1 MSDRPKMP
9 FIELIGWQGLYTK
22 SSPEVIKESQLREAQ
37 NCDFFE
43 EYGSVAKIKGS
54 SRVLSSIYSENSVVK
69 PISWIGFHKAPDL
82 DGSIL
87 RHILAATG
95 TRLSRVNS
103 DGSLTTLATGRRS
116 GRFHTSARLGRFSFI
131 SNYNPDLVGDG
142 DNMIK
147 YDGCVVSNW
156 GLTPPGSQEI
166 IRDDFNDSTTWTGNN
181 VTLSNEA
188 TITWDGDSMDLSK
201 TGTTNRIF
209 SIEKALSFYVQINHL
224 GNEDDRSSYF
234 SPADRVSFF
243 TYIPCGKLTASD
255 QDPSGF
261 FTTRREEAI
270 SVWVSPNAGDFN
282 TNWKFYFSIGDLVEG
297 WNKLNLDFS
306 ATTNAIQTPFAGVT
320 GAFYPED
327 QLVKRVK
334 FEYRLQDPS
343 TQMTGLKMD
352 KFVNYDQ
359 GTPVVESFGSGDF
372 SGTYKYR
379 VAFVSKYG
387 FISNAGPASSAVTAT
402 DKGGFELTKIPLST
416 DPQVIKRR
424 LYRTV
429 ANGSVYLFLDEIPDN
444 ITTTYTDIIAD
455 GSLGNETP
463 PLAGDF
469 SLDNSP
475 PPKGGIVAQWK
486 RTVFIAG
493 DPQNPESLYFSDD
506 DQPESFPLINEFV
519 LDSKITAMYE
529 TYSNLVIET
538 ETGKYQIIGD
548 NPDFSLNKIIEGVGC
563 VGRRAA
569 GSARR
574 SGYTV
579 DRDGMR
585 IYDGSDTVKVGEAI
599 RDKYD
604 TELEK
609 VNIEL
614 MHTIHSKR
622 RNTILQFN
630 PDATSIDINT
640 TYPTYDSCFVW
651 QYTIDDVNQ
660 GQWSEMSLGNGV
672 NILDA
677 EEIEDSNGDFHV
689 YAGAADGMIYELL
702 DGDSKNFVNAS
713 GTTSAIDTI
722 IQTAFIRPGEAGLET
737 EGATGRVW
745 PRYIEMRTSGD
756 ASTWEITID
765 TADGPLDSPRD
776 TQVLNMSFTAG
787 DSLRRY
793 AVPAMTSAN
802 YIRFKFRNNQA
813 DVSSRILAARCYFKV
828 VPFEG
833 QKTS

>member
-9 FIELIGWQGLYTK
+9 FIELIGWQGIYTK
-22 SSPEVIKESQLREAQ
+22 SSPEVLKEAQLREAQ

-54 SRVLSSIYSENSVVK
+54 SRVLSSIYQENSVTM

-116 GRFHTSARLGRFSFI
+116 GRFHTHARLSRFSFI
-131 SNYNPDLVGDG
+131 SNQDPDLVGNG
-142 DNMIK
+142 DDMVK
-147 YDGCVVSNW
+147 YDGAVLSNW
-156 GLTPPGSQEI
+156 GLTPPGQQET
-166 IRDDFNDSTTWTGNN
+166 IRDNFVDHTTWTKNN
-181 VTLSNEA
+181 VTGSNESI
-188 TITWDGDSMDLSK
+188 ITWDGASMGLDK
-201 TGTTNRIF
+201 TGTSERIF
-209 SIEKALSFYVQINHL
+209 SIEKQFNFYVQIDHL

-234 SPADRVSFF
+234 SPPDRLSFF
-243 TYIPCGKLTASD
+243 TFIPAGKLTASD

-261 FTTRREEAI
+261 FTTRKEEAI
-270 SVWVSPNAGDFN
+270 AVWVSPNAGDFN
-282 TNWKFYFSIGDLVEG
+282 TNWKFYFTIGDLVEG
-297 WNKLNLDFS
+297 WNKLDLDFS
-306 ATTNAIQTPFAGVT
+306 ATSDAIQTPSQG
-320 GAFYPED
+320 GFYPED
-327 QLVKRVK
+327 QHVRRMK
-334 FEYRLQDPS
+334 FEFRLQDPT
-343 TQMTGLKMD
+343 TQMTGLKID
-352 KFVNYDQ
+352 KLVNWDQ
-359 GTPVVESFGSGDF
+359 GTPVVEVAGSGDF

-379 VAFVSKYG
+379 VAFVNKYG
-387 FISNAGPASSAVTAT
+387 FVSNAGPASSAVTAS
-402 DKGGFELTKIPLST
+402 DNGQLNLTRIPLSA

-429 ANGSVYLFLDEIPDN
+429 ANGSVYLFLDEIADN
-444 ITTTYTDIIAD
+444 ITTEYIDLIPD

-519 LDSKITAMYE
+519 LDGKITAMYE

-548 NPDFSLNKIIEGVGC
+548 NPDFSLSKIIDGIGC

-569 GSARR
+569 GSVRR
-574 SGYTV
+574 AGYTI

-585 IYDGSDTVKVGEAI
+585 IYDGSDVVKIGEAI

-604 TELEK
+604 SELEK

-614 MHTIHSKR
+614 MHTVHSKR
-622 RNTILQFN
+622 RNTILEFN
-630 PDATSIDINT
+630 PDATAVSLST
-640 TYPTYDSCFVW
+640 PYPTYDSCFCW
-651 QYTIDDVNQ
+651 QYMVDDSTQ
-660 GQWSEMSLGNGV
+660 GQWSEMVLGNSV

-677 EEIEDSNGDFHV
+677 EEIEDSNGDARV

-702 DGDSKNFVNAS
+702 NDTAKNFVNAA
-713 GTTSAIDTI
+713 GTASAIDTFV
-722 IQTAFIRPGEAGLET
+722 QTAFIRPGEAGMET
-737 EGATGRVW
+737 EGATGRVY
-745 PRYIEMRTSGD
+745 PRFIEMRTFGD
-756 ASTWEITID
+756 AASWEVTVD

-776 TQVLNMSFTAG
+776 TKTFSMTFTAG
-787 DSLRRY
+787 DSMRRY
-793 AVPAMTSAN
+793 PVPAMTPAN
-802 YIRFKFRNNQA
+802 YIRFKFRNNEA
-813 DVSSRILAARCYFKV
+813 SVSSRILAARCYFKV
-828 VPFEG
+828 QPFEG
-833 QKTS
+833 QLRS